1 MSDNINFG
9 TQTQI
14 QIITCPTNSYNNG
27 PFVAVFQVELGA
39 VAESKELKL
48 NDLRVLLFM
57 MASVDSSNCII
68 TSVEMISRRLD
79 CATQS
84 VYRALRKL
92 EKMHI
97 LCHQKTIDRG
107 INKYELTLN
116 MINPRLAYHGNTRKL
131 MKQCLPLIT
140 KEDGKTPLISGEIK
154 AVIPEFLEKGE

>member
-1 MSDNINFG
+1 MSDNINYG

-48 NDLRVLLFM
+48 NDFRVLLFM

-79 CATQS
+79 CAPQS

-97 LCHQKTIDRG
+97 LCHHRTIDRG
-107 INKYELTLN
+107 INKYELLN

-140 KEDGKTPLISGEIK
+140 KEDGKTPLIGGEIK
-154 AVIPEFLEKGE
+154 GVIPDFIDDQK